1 MSTHLYLI
9 RHGESEANKIDAF
22 AGHSQFKLTEQ
33 GRAQAQKVA
42 EYLSTMHV
50 DAIYASD
57 LPRAYQTSLPTAA
70 RLGLEVIPTKGMREI
85 NAGDWEGRTFT
96 DLQTN
101 DPAYATW
108 MTDIG
113 HARPT
118 GGESVTELQARV
130 LAEIERIAR
139 ENDGK
144 SVLIFTHATPIRTF
158 AAHCAGKTADTM
170 REIPWMSNASVTHA
184 TYERE
189 SREFTMIEYDKHD
202 FMGDLVT
209 VLAKNT

>member
-22 AGHSQFKLTEQ
+22 AGHSQFDLTEQ
-33 GRAQAQKVA
+33 GRAQAEKVA
-42 EYLSTMHV
+42 EYLSTIHV

-57 LPRAYQTSLPTAA
+57 LPRAYRTSLPTAA
-70 RLGLEVIPTKGMREI
+70 RLGLEVIQTKGLREI
-85 NAGDWEGRTFT
+85 DAGTWDGRAFD
-96 DLQTN
+96 DLLAN
-101 DPAYATW
+101 DPNYPTW
-108 MTDIG
+108 ISNIG

-118 GGESVTELQARV
+118 DGESVTELQARV
-130 LAEIERIAR
+130 LAELTAIAERH
-139 ENDGK
+139 EGQT
-144 SVLIFTHATPIRTF
+144 VFVFTHATPIRTF

-170 REIPWMSNASVTHA
+170 HEIPWMSNASVTHA

>member
-1 MSTHLYLI
+1 MSTRLYLI

-22 AGHSQFKLTEQ
+22 AGHSQFNLTEQ
-33 GRAQAQKVA
+33 GRAQAQKAA
-42 EYLSTMHV
+42 EYLATLHV

-57 LPRAYQTSLPTAA
+57 LPRAYQTAEPTAK
-70 RLGLEVIPTKGMREI
+70 RLGMEIITSKALREI

-101 DPAYATW
+101 DPTYATW

-118 GGESVTELQARV
+118 GGESVTELQTRV
-130 LAEIERIAR
+130 LAELTAIAERH
-139 ENDGK
+139 EGQT
-144 SVLIFTHATPIRTF
+144 VFVFTHATPIRTF

-184 TYERE
+184 TYERG
-189 SREFTMIEYDKHD
+189 SGEFTMIEYDKHD